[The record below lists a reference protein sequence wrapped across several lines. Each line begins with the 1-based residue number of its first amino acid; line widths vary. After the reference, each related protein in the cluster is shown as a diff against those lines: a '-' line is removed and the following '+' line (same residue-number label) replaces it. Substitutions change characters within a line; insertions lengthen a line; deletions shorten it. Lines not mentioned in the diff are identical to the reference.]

1 MFADTDA
8 VRAFGATNSTNADDL
23 CAIASTLSSLPT
35 AAVATVMGPVA
46 ARFVTAL
53 TEAAIRESRAVAALA
68 EGASAAATTARS
80 SAAAYD
86 AADLRA
92 SASLP
97 RI

>member
-8 VRAFGATNSTNADDL
+8 VRAFGAANSAHADDL
-23 CAIASTLSSLPT
+23 SAIASTLSSLPT

-46 ARFVTAL
+46 ARFVAAL

-92 SASLP
+92 GASLP
-97 RI
+97 VV